1 MINRITPLILFIGLA
16 HWSCEDE
23 TELLTD
29 CPENEICGCTNSSAT
44 NFDDTATIDDGG
56 CEYIVGDVQAK
67 WLYTYNLGPGGGQ
80 VHCVRQTSD
89 GGLILDGSE
98 KLIIAEPSCRVLQVK

>member
-1 MINRITPLILFIGLA
+1 MINRITALLLFMGLA

-44 NFDDTATIDDGG
+44 NFDDTATFDDGS
-56 CEYIVGDVQAK
+56 CEYIVGDVQANGCIRII
-67 WLYTYNLGPGGGQ
+67 LAQ
-80 VHCVRQTSD
+80 VAVRS
-89 GGLILDGSE
+89 
-98 KLIIAEPSCRVLQVK
+98 IAFVRPAMVV